1 MSKEQELLEKTQEV
15 VDAKTEVLDLKMGM
29 VSDELYRQTRQRL
42 LAWAGSVFGAT
53 TAVLGVFA
61 FFQLGDLIN
70 NRATDA
76 VAPAVDEVEQALV
89 DAQVLISVQEARLDE
104 LNSSVETLAASLE
117 DAEARLNGF
126 DRLLETERFL
136 TRDGVG
142 QLLDK
147 TLFAMNVTSWF
158 CSEDQDREFYASF
171 RAHFGGEF
179 QGSNGS
185 LYRNFPLP
193 SPQQR
198 IDITVDNHG
207 FPLAETLFCTKSN
220 GELVPTIGATPFLAD
235 TRDLPLLAGFIIRT
249 VTIIDSEGNSAISEA
264 QLGTFR
270 SSWLAMQTAALQ
282 LRVGGG
288 YHLLAWNSRPFEEA
302 GFFGDEGLF
311 LPLNPIEFFEETLSD
326 GRVRLH
332 VYLPLQEPVSLSTL
346 IR

>member
-1 MSKEQELLEKTQEV
+1 
-15 VDAKTEVLDLKMGM
+15 MGM
-29 VSDELYRQTRQRL
+29 VSDELFRQTRQRL
-42 LAWAGSVFGAT
+42 LAWAGSVFGAA

-61 FFQLGDLIN
+61 FLQLGDLIN
-70 NRATDA
+70 NRATEA

-89 DAQVLISVQEARLDE
+89 EAQVLISVQEARLEE
-104 LNSSVETLAASLE
+104 LSASVNILAASLE
-117 DAEARLNGF
+117 DAEGRLDAF
-126 DRLLETERFL
+126 DSLLETERFL

-147 TLFAMNVTSWF
+147 TLFAMNVTSFF

-171 RAHFGGEF
+171 RAHFNGEF

-185 LYRNFPLP
+185 LYRNFLLP
-193 SPQQR
+193 SPQRR

-207 FPLAETLFCTKSN
+207 FELGETLVCTKSD
-220 GELVPTIGATPFLAD
+220 GELEPTIGATPFLAD
-235 TRDLPLLAGFIIRT
+235 TRDLPLLAGFIVGT
-249 VTIIDSEGNSAISEA
+249 VTLMDSDGNTDISEA
-264 QLGTFR
+264 RLGEFR

-288 YHLLAWNSRPFEEA
+288 YHLLAWNSRPFAEA
-302 GFFGDEGLF
+302 DFFGGEESF
-311 LPLNPIEFFEETLSD
+311 IPLNSIEFFEETLSD

-332 VYLPLQEPVSLSTL
+332 AYLPLQEPVSLSTL